1 MKKFIVTLIIFSVV
15 LLMWG
20 LLGMKNPD
28 RGFFLPSAVLDRA
41 TPLNVNIDIDFIK
54 SLKDPAYGNK

>member
-15 LLMWG
+15 LLMWL
-20 LLGMKNPD
+20 LLGMKSPD
-28 RGFFLPSAVLDRA
+28 RGSFLPPAVLDRA

-54 SLKDPAYGNK
+54 SLKDPAYGK